1 MEGKEKARSMENNN
15 TSGKFLLFRNISIYY
30 AHTYVNDMHKHTF
43 LYIDTLDKHKTHTKK
58 RTGIPHAARNTI
70 AIAASEDSLALAVT
84 KPKATNTENF
94 RGVPRKAKGRAK
106 EAGARVRVTKG
117 ARRAG
122 EEGRRGADRPPPH
135 CGRFRDDTKCVN
147 NRTK

>member
-1 MEGKEKARSMENNN
+1 MMEGKEKARSMENNN

-84 KPKATNTENF
+84 KPKATNTERELSRRPSKGERSSE
-94 RGVPRKAKGRAK
+94 RGGSPSSRDKGRS
-106 EAGARVRVTKG
+106 EGGR
-117 ARRAG
+117 RRATG
-122 EEGRRGADRPPPH
+122 GPTAPRHIADASEMIQSA
-135 CGRFRDDTKCVN
+135 
-147 NRTK
+147 